1 MVELLDLAGQP
12 AKRIFDIGEFLQT
25 LVERSDA
32 RILSLFALLARGLLL
47 IAFAK
52 ELSDSRLVRLRRH
65 ARNSFLQ
72 QTGFRPRSQNAQT
85 EFVLGHRLGRTGL
98 SAHASA
104 QKGDAGKRRP
114 ASSKTKYAHP
124 HRRPLPSRILRGPL

>member
-47 IAFAK
+47 IAFAE
-52 ELSDSRLVRLRRH
+52 ELSDFHLVGPCRQARSLFLQETGLRPRRQNAQAEFVLRHRLRRIGV
-65 ARNSFLQ
+65 S
-72 QTGFRPRSQNAQT
+72 GNAN
-85 EFVLGHRLGRTGL
+85 
-98 SAHASA
+98 A
-104 QKGDAGKRRP
+104 
-114 ASSKTKYAHP
+114 
-124 HRRPLPSRILRGPL
+124 